1 MAAGVPV
8 GASMGSIMGTRIV
21 NELGKETTV
30 NDTATIPS
38 PTIALVTDRNLVG
51 GIDALV
57 AAVADAVDGGV
68 NLVQM
73 REKDLPDAEQLE
85 LAKRLR
91 EAIAGRALLFVNDS
105 MSVAE
110 AVGADG
116 VHLGEKSRTVASVRS
131 ASNGRLLIGR
141 SVHDVGGA
149 REAATQGADLLT
161 VGAVYESPSNPDQVP
176 EGTGL
181 IADVSLVCDV
191 PVLGIGGIT
200 PANAARVLEAG
211 ASGVAVISAVL
222 DSAEPG
228 DAAERLSEAVLGAW
242 QTLGRV

>member
-1 MAAGVPV
+1 M
-8 GASMGSIMGTRIV
+8 
-21 NELGKETTV
+21 

-38 PTIALVTDRNLVG
+38 PTIALVTDRNLAG
-51 GIDALV
+51 GIEALV

-110 AVGADG
+110 AAGADG

-141 SVHDVGGA
+141 SVHDVAGA

-161 VGAVYESPSNPDQVP
+161 VGAVYESPSHP
-176 EGTGL
+176 GSG
-181 IADVSLVCDV
+181 
-191 PVLGIGGIT
+191 
-200 PANAARVLEAG
+200 AG
-211 ASGVAVISAVL
+211 RHR
-222 DSAEPG
+222 PY
-228 DAAERLSEAVLGAW
+228 R
-242 QTLGRV
+242 